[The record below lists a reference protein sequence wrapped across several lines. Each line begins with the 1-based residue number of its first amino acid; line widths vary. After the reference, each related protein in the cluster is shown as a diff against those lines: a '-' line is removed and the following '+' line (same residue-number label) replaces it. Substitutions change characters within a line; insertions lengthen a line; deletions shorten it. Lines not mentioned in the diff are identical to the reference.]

1 MHVTPSSSIAASQRA
16 ERGFCK
22 IIVIVLPPVSAEH
35 PGYDPASAKRRF
47 GDRRPA
53 STAGG
58 ALDRRA
64 SDVAVPR
71 PGQMTPDAAISGAR

>member
-1 MHVTPSSSIAASQRA
+1 VQVALSSSIAASQRDD
-16 ERGFCK
+16 RGFFK

-35 PGYDPASAKRRF
+35 PGYDPAPAQRGF

-64 SDVAVPR
+64 GYIAVPR
-71 PGQMTPDAAISGAR
+71 PGQMTPDAAIGGAR